1 MKADDLAFVSLIKV
15 VDEVL
20 NGVFGFFEKEKLGE
34 FVEQGPELIGFDVF
48 LRLEFLLDCLLLV
61 HGLML

>member
-1 MKADDLAFVSLIKV
+1 MKADDLAFVWLIKV

-20 NGVFGFFEKEKLGE
+20 NGVFGFFEKEKLGQ
-34 FVEQGPELIGFDVF
+34 FMEQGPELIGFDVF
-48 LRLEFLLDCLLLV
+48 LRLEFLLDCLLFV

>member
-1 MKADDLAFVSLIKV
+1 MKADDLAFVSFIKV

-34 FVEQGPELIGFDVF
+34 FVEQGPEFIGFDVF
-48 LRLEFLLDCLLLV
+48 LRLEFLLDCLLFV